1 MIRKY
6 FVPALM
12 AAALLT
18 GCQAPQGKF
27 TPEQVAAMKSY
38 GFTESNGDW
47 SLGLSDSILFD
58 KNDYRLRPDSRQQIT
73 TMASRLAATGIT
85 HSRLEGHTDNYG
97 EDSYNEALS
106 LKRANSVADA
116 WARRKPPGNGGHQ
129 HAVSLRLVAGLHHPH
144 CRCRAPAQVVN
155 GNEQQQAGSH

>member
-47 SLGLSDSILFD
+47 SLGLS
-58 KNDYRLRPDSRQQIT
+58 
-73 TMASRLAATGIT
+73 GIT

-116 WARRKPPGNGGHQ
+116 WAEGAHVPRSNLVTRGLGKKYPIASNDTAAGRAENRR
-129 HAVSLRLVAGLHHPH
+129 VT
-144 CRCRAPAQVVN
+144 VVI
-155 GNEQQQAGSH
+155 STP

>member
-73 TMASRLAATGIT
+73 TMAFKAAMGDPGSRQP
-85 HSRLEGHTDNYG
+85 RGHTDNYG

-116 WARRKPPGNGGHQ
+116 WAEGAHVPRSNLVTRGLGKKYPIASNDTAAGRAENRR
-129 HAVSLRLVAGLHHPH
+129 VT
-144 CRCRAPAQVVN
+144 VVI
-155 GNEQQQAGSH
+155 STP

>member
-47 SLGLSDSILFD
+47 STGLI
-58 KNDYRLRPDSRQQIT
+58 R
-73 TMASRLAATGIT
+73 
-85 HSRLEGHTDNYG
+85 
-97 EDSYNEALS
+97 
-106 LKRANSVADA
+106 
-116 WARRKPPGNGGHQ
+116 
-129 HAVSLRLVAGLHHPH
+129 
-144 CRCRAPAQVVN
+144 
-155 GNEQQQAGSH
+155 

>member
-116 WARRKPPGNGGHQ
+116 RAEGAHVPRSNLVTRGLGKKYPIASNDTAAGRAENRR
-129 HAVSLRLVAGLHHPH
+129 VT
-144 CRCRAPAQVVN
+144 VVI
-155 GNEQQQAGSH
+155 STP

>member
-73 TMASRLAATGIT
+73 TMARGWRLPGSPIAALKAIPIIMVKIATMKPC
-85 HSRLEGHTDNYG
+85 RLSGPTAWPMPG
-97 EDSYNEALS
+97 RKALMS
-106 LKRANSVADA
+106 
-116 WARRKPPGNGGHQ
+116 
-129 HAVSLRLVAGLHHPH
+129 HAVI
-144 CRCRAPAQVVN
+144 
-155 GNEQQQAGSH
+155 

>member
-85 HSRLEGHTDNYG
+85 IAALKAIPIIMVKIATMKPCRLSGPTAWPMPGAEGAHVPRSNLVTRGLGKKYPIASNDTAAG
-97 EDSYNEALS
+97 
-106 LKRANSVADA
+106 RAEN
-116 WARRKPPGNGGHQ
+116 RR
-129 HAVSLRLVAGLHHPH
+129 VT
-144 CRCRAPAQVVN
+144 VVI
-155 GNEQQQAGSH
+155 STP

>member
-38 GFTESNGDW
+38 GFGDW

-58 KNDYRLRPDSRQQIT
+58 KNDYRLRPDSRQQII

-116 WARRKPPGNGGHQ
+116 WAEGAHVPRSNLVTRGLGKKYPIASNDTAAGRAENRR
-129 HAVSLRLVAGLHHPH
+129 VT
-144 CRCRAPAQVVN
+144 VVI
-155 GNEQQQAGSH
+155 STP

>member
-85 HSRLEGHTDNYG
+85 IAALKAIPIIMVKIATMKPCRLSGPTAWPMPG
-97 EDSYNEALS
+97 RKALMS
-106 LKRANSVADA
+106 
-116 WARRKPPGNGGHQ
+116 
-129 HAVSLRLVAGLHHPH
+129 HAVI
-144 CRCRAPAQVVN
+144 
-155 GNEQQQAGSH
+155 

>member
-58 KNDYRLRPDSRQQIT
+58 KNDYRRQQII

-116 WARRKPPGNGGHQ
+116 WAEGAHVPRSNLVTRGLGKKYPIASNDTAAGRAENRR
-129 HAVSLRLVAGLHHPH
+129 VT
-144 CRCRAPAQVVN
+144 VVI
-155 GNEQQQAGSH
+155 STP

>member
-73 TMASRLAATGIT
+73 TMDSRLAATGIT

-97 EDSYNEALS
+97 DDRYHQAFS
-106 LKRANSVADA
+106 LQRANCPDDA
-116 WARRKPPGNGGHQ
+116 F
-129 HAVSLRLVAGLHHPH
+129 S
-144 CRCRAPAQVVN
+144 
-155 GNEQQQAGSH
+155 E